1 MVGSAMGTK
10 MMSDTEQRGGN
21 VSSVAVTLPSLV
33 KQVKDNTFAILSNN
47 FSHFFSSCDDLFFD
61 LASKAGSN
69 KEQNLY
75 FDSMREVRMKK
86 PQVWSLFKDGYEENF
101 RNLTKSRLSGKKKS
115 APEPLNLDTMQLV
128 DKEDMEQDVAITG
141 IVNKART
148 ENQEQLY
155 QLNCRFDYLLPD
167 VKVNEGNNPLDP
179 SQICNAVSKALRVLD
194 LDIRCK
200 VILLKHLDRTVIVE
214 LRNIYSLANELMINA
229 GVLPQIRFGVKKQ
242 PGSVTGP
249 TAVPAPISADQA
261 ELAGAL
267 QSALASQPQ
276 GMPGV
281 ASSGIAN
288 ATLGQVLGM
297 FQQLRQNGVQI
308 PNAVSRPVI
317 GNAIPVDPDTLIDAL
332 THLQLSSDY
341 VAQPHL
347 YNIRSVVEKVL
358 EENRS
363 RGKPDALNQSDEDII
378 NLVAMFFD
386 FVLDDR
392 NLPVPFQALI
402 SRLQIPVLKVAL
414 KDREFFSHTDHPARR
429 LINEIA
435 ASAVGWDQSE
445 KEAQDHLYKEVN
457 RVVHE
462 IIEHYTGD
470 ITIFEKGLISLQQ
483 ALKLEVTK
491 ANVLEKRT
499 QEAAQGKAKAEH
511 AREEANQVL
520 LSRLRDA
527 HLPESILSFLVKE
540 WQKVLMYVNLK
551 QGTESTE
558 WLEAKQVIDDLVW
571 AVRPHQDDR
580 SMNRVDR
587 VKDEVIRKVSNGLES
602 VSISRDTILNT
613 LSVIEQ
619 IFEMVLT
626 RRLTEK
632 DLTGMRPEHLVA
644 LGQVANAHGKDWEEM
659 TAVERQ
665 QMKLQAAAKEYVTK
679 ASSIRSGTWMIYTP
693 PNSARSFR
701 CKLAMVTE
709 PGESYVFVNR
719 FGLRVFEKK
728 LNEFAHDMQ
737 KGYVKLLE
745 SGVLFDRAMDNI
757 SDKLKK
763 MAG

>member
-1 MVGSAMGTK
+1 
-10 MMSDTEQRGGN
+10 MSDTEQRGGN
-21 VSSVAVTLPSLV
+21 VSSVAATLPSLV

-179 SQICNAVSKALRVLD
+179 AQICNAVSKALRVLD

-249 TAVPAPISADQA
+249 TAVPSPVSPEQA

-276 GMPGV
+276 GIPGV
-281 ASSGIAN
+281 APAGIAN

-297 FQQLRQNGVQI
+297 FQQLRQSGVQI

-317 GNAIPVDPDTLIDAL
+317 GNAIPVDPDNLIDAL

-402 SRLQIPVLKVAL
+402 SRLQI
-414 KDREFFSHTDHPARR
+414 
-429 LINEIA
+429 
-435 ASAVGWDQSE
+435 
-445 KEAQDHLYKEVN
+445 
-457 RVVHE
+457 
-462 IIEHYTGD
+462 
-470 ITIFEKGLISLQQ
+470 
-483 ALKLEVTK
+483 
-491 ANVLEKRT
+491 
-499 QEAAQGKAKAEH
+499 
-511 AREEANQVL
+511 
-520 LSRLRDA
+520 
-527 HLPESILSFLVKE
+527 
-540 WQKVLMYVNLK
+540 
-551 QGTESTE
+551 
-558 WLEAKQVIDDLVW
+558 
-571 AVRPHQDDR
+571 
-580 SMNRVDR
+580 
-587 VKDEVIRKVSNGLES
+587 
-602 VSISRDTILNT
+602 
-613 LSVIEQ
+613 
-619 IFEMVLT
+619 
-626 RRLTEK
+626 
-632 DLTGMRPEHLVA
+632 
-644 LGQVANAHGKDWEEM
+644 
-659 TAVERQ
+659 
-665 QMKLQAAAKEYVTK
+665 
-679 ASSIRSGTWMIYTP
+679 
-693 PNSARSFR
+693 
-701 CKLAMVTE
+701 
-709 PGESYVFVNR
+709 
-719 FGLRVFEKK
+719 
-728 LNEFAHDMQ
+728 
-737 KGYVKLLE
+737 
-745 SGVLFDRAMDNI
+745 
-757 SDKLKK
+757 
-763 MAG
+763 